1 MIAIVEDNRNKIVD
15 ACKKHRVKSLY
26 LFGSAVTGNYGSH
39 SDIDFLIE
47 YHRDKDGLPVAS
59 FDYFD
64 FLFFLENL
72 TGKSVDLVVNDAVR
86 NKIFKERIEK
96 EKVLLYAE

>member
-1 MIAIVEDNRNKIVD
+1 MIAVVANNMGKIIE

-26 LFGSAVTGNYGSH
+26 LFGSAVTGSFNSK
-39 SDIDFLIE
+39 SDLDFLID
-47 YHRDKDGLPVAS
+47 YHKDKEGLPVAS

-72 TGKSVDLVVNDAVR
+72 TGKKVDLVVKDAVR
-86 NKIFKERIEK
+86 NRFFKDSIDK